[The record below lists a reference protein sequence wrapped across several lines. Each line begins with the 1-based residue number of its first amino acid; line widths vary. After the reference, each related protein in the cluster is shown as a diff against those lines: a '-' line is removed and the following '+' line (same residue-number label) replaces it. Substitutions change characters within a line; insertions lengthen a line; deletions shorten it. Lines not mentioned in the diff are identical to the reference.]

1 MFNLKRIRGKYE
13 MKQHTQEIRQ
23 RVLESAKEL
32 LIEQGYKKTTIRGIV
47 ERSGVLTGSIYYF
60 FKNKEAIFAEMLESI
75 IHQCIEK
82 IDTCCE
88 GETAA
93 FKFAVLCEV
102 ELKKMQDDPR
112 IREIY
117 FECYRSPVIFEKF
130 VDLFAS
136 FAKRL
141 FGTRFTDEEYR
152 QKNLLIKGAM
162 GASITALYFEH
173 EMDNERTRAEVI
185 RGTLR
190 LMSVPEEEIR
200 ATMDRMRGREELWQ
214 HIAQELVEMPLAI

>member
-1 MFNLKRIRGKYE
+1 MRGNHE

-23 RVLESAKEL
+23 RVLECAKEL
-32 LIEQGYKKTTIRGIV
+32 LVEQGYKKTTIRSIV

-60 FKNKEAIFAEMLESI
+60 FKNKEAIFADMLEVVMR
-75 IHQCIEK
+75 QCIEK

-88 GETAA
+88 GETPA

-117 FECYRSPVIFEKF
+117 FECYRSPIIFERF
-130 VDLFAS
+130 VDVFAA

-141 FGTRFTDEEYR
+141 FGGRFTDEEYR

-162 GASITALYFEH
+162 GACITALYFEQG
-173 EMDNERTRAEVI
+173 MDEEKARADVI

-190 LMSVPEEEIR
+190 LLEVSEQEVETTI
-200 ATMDRMRGREELWQ
+200 ARMKSREELWQ
-214 HIAQELVEMPLAI
+214 RIAQELVEMPLAI

>member
-32 LIEQGYKKTTIRGIV
+32 LIEQGYKKTTIRSIV

-102 ELKKMQDDPR
+102 ELKKMQDDPPR
-112 IREIY
+112 
-117 FECYRSPVIFEKF
+117 
-130 VDLFAS
+130 DL
-136 FAKRL
+136 
-141 FGTRFTDEEYR
+141 
-152 QKNLLIKGAM
+152 
-162 GASITALYFEH
+162 
-173 EMDNERTRAEVI
+173 
-185 RGTLR
+185 LR
-190 LMSVPEEEIR
+190 VL
-200 ATMDRMRGREELWQ
+200 
-214 HIAQELVEMPLAI
+214 PLAGHLREVRRPFCLVCQAAVRHALHG

>member
-1 MFNLKRIRGKYE
+1 

-130 VDLFAS
+130 VDLFAFQCS
-136 FAKRL
+136 YCAPGFVNA
-141 FGTRFTDEEYR
+141 
-152 QKNLLIKGAM
+152 
-162 GASITALYFEH
+162 
-173 EMDNERTRAEVI
+173 
-185 RGTLR
+185 
-190 LMSVPEEEIR
+190 
-200 ATMDRMRGREELWQ
+200 ATV
-214 HIAQELVEMPLAI
+214 LVETAQRQPLKKSEVEDRIEASLGHHICRCTGYVRYYDATRKVLNDLGLVKEG